1 MNMQMN
7 LDSLNERMPIKW
19 LEKSFKENNIFS
31 MQRDSRFYPQIIS
44 ISVFLIGQ
52 VPIKEIWVE
61 NSVFAI

>member
-7 LDSLNERMPIKW
+7 LDSLNERMPIKMARD
-19 LEKSFKENNIFS
+19 KF
-31 MQRDSRFYPQIIS
+31 QRKQYFFHAKDSRFYPQIIS

>member
-7 LDSLNERMPIKW
+7 LDSLNERMPIKMARVR
-19 LEKSFKENNIFS
+19 KQYFFRAK
-31 MQRDSRFYPQIIS
+31 DSRLYPQIIS